1 MSHAG
6 LSAPSSLRLSLH
18 RVQAKLKVTG
28 ISVAL
33 RVLLTDKVCT
43 MVTLP
48 TIITII
54 VVVVMVAS
62 TSTSATTITSAN
74 ARNPLTIFP
83 ATQSDVR
90 LERNDIIALVNTLQ
104 QVLASPCC
112 VSSDGFV
119 SNQL

>member
-6 LSAPSSLRLSLH
+6 LSAPSSLCLSSH

-62 TSTSATTITSAN
+62 TSATTITSAN

-90 LERNDIIALVNTLQ
+90 LERNDIIAMVNTLQ
-104 QVLASPCC
+104 QVLASFCLA
-112 VSSDGFV
+112 SWDGFV
-119 SNQL
+119 SSPS